1 MRRFPRLGLIPTWA
15 KDAAIGNRM
24 INAGAET
31 LTAKPTFI
39 GAFRKRRC
47 LIIAD
52 GFYEWQKQDSGPK
65 QPYRRAGGRFADLA
79 KISLFRDLN
88 SLFGRKIS
96 LFRCVGNSAK

>member
-31 LTAKPTFI
+31 LTAKPTFR

-52 GFYEWQKQDSGPK
+52 GFYEWQKQDSGPI
-65 QPYRRAGGRFADLA
+65 AELGGRFADLT
-79 KISLFRDLN
+79 KNSLFRDLS